1 MKTIFILLIGVCLG
15 LSVIG
20 QTQELEQ
27 LKLNIAKLA
36 QLRLQLSQ
44 AKQGYQMLLSS
55 YQQLREVGKE
65 NFTIHQQQLDALWQ
79 VNATVLQS
87 PIVGLLK
94 QQSSSLDSL
103 LHDGLTFLKRSG
115 VFTHH
120 EQLVLQGQLNQYKDE
135 MHSLLQRKQLLLTPR
150 ALQLREAER
159 LVLLRQLAI
168 QGDVCLEKA
177 QQKISQQRWIG
188 MQRKQVIRDRKMIQ
202 QLY

>member
-1 MKTIFILLIGVCLG
+1 MKTIFILFIGVCLG
-15 LSVIG
+15 LSAIG
-20 QTQELEQ
+20 QAQELEQ

-44 AKQGYQMLLSS
+44 AKQGYQMLLGS
-55 YQQLREVGKE
+55 YQQLRDVGKG

-79 VNATVLQS
+79 VSATVLQS

-103 LHDGLTFLKRSG
+103 LHEGLTFLKGSG
-115 VFTHH
+115 VFTHQEQMVLQEQLDQYKGEMH
-120 EQLVLQGQLNQYKDE
+120 ALYQRQQLVL
-135 MHSLLQRKQLLLTPR
+135 TPR
-150 ALQLREAER
+150 LLQLREAER
-159 LVLLRQLAI
+159 LGLLQQVAM

-177 QQKISQQRWIG
+177 KQKLSQQRLIG
-188 MQRKQVIRDRKMIQ
+188 MQRKQAIRDRKMIQ